1 MIEVIV
7 TTLTEAKT
15 AERFG
20 ADRLELIA
28 DLPAGGTTPS
38 FGTIRNVLEQANIPV
53 HVMIRPHADS
63 FVYNE
68 EDAETILADIG
79 LCRELGADGIVFG
92 ALTSEG
98 RIDEAL
104 LGEVI
109 KHKGEMVLTFHRA
122 IDDAVDLMDA
132 ITVLNDFPEV
142 DHVLTS
148 GGQATALEGIDRLS
162 AMHEVAEM
170 NILPGAGIT
179 ADNVAQLIDRLGVDF
194 VHVGSGVRT
203 EGRLDEH
210 KFKAI
215 KQQMAR

>member
-7 TTLTEAKT
+7 TTLKEAKQ
-15 AERFG
+15 AERYG

-28 DLPAGGTTPS
+28 DMRAGGTTPS
-38 FGTIRNVLEQANIPV
+38 FGTIRNVLEQATIPV

-63 FVYNE
+63 FVYDE
-68 EDAETILADIG
+68 ADAETILADVG

-92 ALTSEG
+92 ALTNDG

-109 KHKGEMVLTFHRA
+109 KQKGEMALTLHRA

-148 GGQATALEGIDRLS
+148 GGQATALEGLERLS
-162 AMHEVAEM
+162 AMHDVAEM

-179 ADNVAQLIDRLGVDF
+179 ADNVSQLVDRLGIDF

-203 EGRLDEH
+203 DGQLDEQ
-210 KFKAI
+210 KFNAI
-215 KQQMAR
+215 KETMTR

>member
-20 ADRLELIA
+20 ANRLELIA

-38 FGTIRNVLEQANIPV
+38 FGTIRNVLEQATIPV
-53 HVMIRPHADS
+53 HVMIRPHANS

-68 EDAETILADIG
+68 EDVETILADVG
-79 LCRELGADGIVFG
+79 LCRELGAEGIVFG
-92 ALTSEG
+92 ALTNDG

-109 KHKGEMVLTFHRA
+109 KHKGEMALTFHRA

-132 ITVLNDFPEV
+132 ITILNDFPEV
-142 DHVLTS
+142 DNVLTS
-148 GGQATALEGIDRLS
+148 GGKATALDGIERLS
-162 AMHEVAEM
+162 AMQEVAEM
-170 NILPGAGIT
+170 NVLPGAGIT
-179 ADNVAQLIDRLGVDF
+179 ADNVAQLIERLGVDF

-203 EGRLDEH
+203 DGQLDEQ
-210 KFKAI
+210 KFNAI
-215 KQQMAR
+215 KRQMTR

>member
-63 FVYNE
+63 FVYDE
-68 EDAETILADIG
+68 EDEETILADIG

-109 KHKGEMVLTFHRA
+109 KHKGKMVLTFHRA
-122 IDDAVDLMDA
+122 IDDAADLMDA

-170 NILPGAGIT
+170 NVLPGAGIT

-194 VHVGSGVRT
+194 VHVGNGVRT
-203 EGRLDEH
+203 EGRLDKH

>member
-38 FGTIRNVLEQANIPV
+38 FGTIRNVLEQATIPV

-148 GGQATALEGIDRLS
+148 GGQATVLEGIDRLS

>member
-7 TTLTEAKT
+7 TTLTEAKQ

-28 DLPAGGTTPS
+28 DIPAGGTTPS
-38 FGTIRNVLEQANIPV
+38 FGTIRNVLEHASIPV
-53 HVMIRPHADS
+53 HVMIRPHAES
-63 FVYNE
+63 FVYNA
-68 EDAETILADIG
+68 EDVETILADVG

-92 ALTSEG
+92 ALTAEG

-109 KHKGEMVLTFHRA
+109 KHKGEMGLTFHRA
-122 IDDAVDLMDA
+122 IDDAADLMDA

-142 DHVLTS
+142 NHVLTS
-148 GGQATALEGIDRLS
+148 GGQSTALEGLDRLS
-162 AMHEVAEM
+162 AMQDVAEM

-179 ADNVAQLIDRLGVDF
+179 AENIRLLIDGLPIDF

-203 EGRLDEH
+203 DGQLDKH

>member
-20 ADRLELIA
+20 ANRLELIA

-38 FGTIRNVLEQANIPV
+38 FGTIRNVLEQATIPV
-53 HVMIRPHADS
+53 HVMIRPHANS

-68 EDAETILADIG
+68 EDVETILADVG
-79 LCRELGADGIVFG
+79 LCRELGAEGIVFG
-92 ALTSEG
+92 ALTNDG

-109 KHKGEMVLTFHRA
+109 KHKGEMALTFHRA

-132 ITVLNDFPEV
+132 ITILNDFPEV

-148 GGQATALEGIDRLS
+148 GGKATALDGIERLS
-162 AMHEVAEM
+162 AMQEVAEM
-170 NILPGAGIT
+170 NVLPGAGIT
-179 ADNVAQLIDRLGVDF
+179 ADNVAQLIERLGVDF

-203 EGRLDEH
+203 DGQLDEQ
-210 KFKAI
+210 KFNAI
-215 KQQMAR
+215 KRQMTR

>member
-7 TTLTEAKT
+7 TTLSEAKQ
-15 AERFG
+15 AERYG

-28 DLPAGGTTPS
+28 DMRAGGTTPS
-38 FGTIRNVLEQANIPV
+38 FGTIRNVLEHATIPV
-53 HVMIRPHADS
+53 HVMIRPHTDS
-63 FVYNE
+63 FVYDE
-68 EDAETILADIG
+68 EDVETILADVG

-92 ALTSEG
+92 ALTADG

-122 IDDAVDLMDA
+122 IDDAVDLMEA

-148 GGQATALEGIDRLS
+148 GGEMTALEGIDRLS
-162 AMHEVAEM
+162 AMHDVAEM
-170 NILPGAGIT
+170 NLLPGAGIT
-179 ADNVAQLIDRLGVDF
+179 AENVSQFLERLSIDF

-203 EGRLDEH
+203 DGKLDEQ
-210 KFKAI
+210 KIKTI
-215 KQQMAR
+215 KQKMTR

>member
-7 TTLTEAKT
+7 TTLKEAKQ
-15 AERFG
+15 AERYG

-28 DLPAGGTTPS
+28 DMRAGGTTPS
-38 FGTIRNVLEQANIPV
+38 FGTIRNVLEQVTIPV
-53 HVMIRPHADS
+53 HVMIRPHTDS
-63 FVYNE
+63 FVYDE
-68 EDAETILADIG
+68 ADAETILADVG

-92 ALTSEG
+92 ALTNDG

-109 KHKGEMVLTFHRA
+109 KHKSEMALTFHRA
-122 IDDAVDLMDA
+122 IDDAADLMDA

-142 DHVLTS
+142 NHVLTS
-148 GGQATALEGIDRLS
+148 GGQATALEGVDRLS
-162 AMHEVAEM
+162 AMQDVAEM

-179 ADNVAQLIDRLGVDF
+179 ADNVTQLTERINPDF
-194 VHVGSGVRT
+194 IHIGSGVRT
-203 EGRLDEH
+203 AGQLDEQ

-215 KQQMAR
+215 KEKMTR